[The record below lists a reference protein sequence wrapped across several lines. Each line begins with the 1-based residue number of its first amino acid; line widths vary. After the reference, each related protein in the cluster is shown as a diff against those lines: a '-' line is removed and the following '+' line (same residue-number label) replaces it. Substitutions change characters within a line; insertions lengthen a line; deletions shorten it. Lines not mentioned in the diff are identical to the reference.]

1 MRRITRPGR
10 SIDLLRARA
19 TAQTPSPYLCSACK
33 LQATSFSTTS
43 IRAARNNGKVPFTE
57 KIRQRIW
64 GTDKPPGLE
73 DPYGDRSV
81 FNKTKKRARVEE
93 AEEGEQLEAAKP
105 TPDLSTYE
113 PASTWDGLEEVG
125 GFEENWDP
133 DHQFRGFLPA
143 EVIKD
148 SDEVTAAL
156 HRALV
161 EVFALQQVGMPLKDI
176 SAAMPG
182 VDLTHEVQISPTATG
197 ATLQFS
203 QEASLE
209 QIIQSLTPAVDDE
222 TTVKENPTESE
233 EDVAADRST
242 IDPLHPSSPEVEVDE
257 TAEKKN
263 PTESEEDVA
272 ADRSTVDPL
281 SGSTQITYGEL
292 VASWDPSWLQI
303 SLENPEIKFAVLKR
317 TMQLTGLRIPDAA
330 IMPAKIVKGLL
341 AHLVKPPKPRKLVDA
356 LQQKEEL
363 MNIPNVS
370 IYAKRVTPIDKHKSV
385 GRWKVIEQQLTERG
399 LPVTGHEGQSHE
411 YGDYR

>member
-19 TAQTPSPYLCSACK
+19 AAQTPSPYLCSACQ

-81 FNKTKKRARVEE
+81 FDRTKKRAKVEE
-93 AEEGEQLEAAKP
+93 AEEREDQLEEAKP

-113 PASTWDGLEEVG
+113 PASTWDGLEKVG
-125 GFEENWDP
+125 GFGNWWKENWDP
-133 DHQFRGFLPA
+133 DHQFQGFLPA

-148 SDEVTAAL
+148 PDEVTAAL
-156 HRALV
+156 HRAIV

-176 SAAMPG
+176 SAAIPG

-209 QIIQSLTPAVDDE
+209 QVIQSLTPAVDDE

-257 TAEKKN
+257 TAEKGN

-281 SGSTQITYGEL
+281 SGSTQMTYGEL

-303 SLENPEIKFAVLKR
+303 SLENPEIKFAV
-317 TMQLTGLRIPDAA
+317 G
-330 IMPAKIVKGLL
+330 V
-341 AHLVKPPKPRKLVDA
+341 
-356 LQQKEEL
+356 
-363 MNIPNVS
+363 
-370 IYAKRVTPIDKHKSV
+370 
-385 GRWKVIEQQLTERG
+385 
-399 LPVTGHEGQSHE
+399 
-411 YGDYR
+411 

>member
-257 TAEKKN
+257 TAEKENQTESEEDVAADRSTIDPLHPSSPEVEVDETAEKKN

-281 SGSTQITYGEL
+281 SGSTQMTYGEL

-303 SLENPEIKFAVLKR
+303 SLENPEIKFAV
-317 TMQLTGLRIPDAA
+317 
-330 IMPAKIVKGLL
+330 
-341 AHLVKPPKPRKLVDA
+341 
-356 LQQKEEL
+356 
-363 MNIPNVS
+363 
-370 IYAKRVTPIDKHKSV
+370 SV
-385 GRWKVIEQQLTERG
+385 
-399 LPVTGHEGQSHE
+399 
-411 YGDYR
+411 